1 MKRLVSLILTLSVIL
16 MVCPFTLVSA
26 DTMSSGTVTD
36 DFSMPIESNYNI
48 TESKGLQYNS
58 FEKGYRA
65 AYKSSLI
72 GSAPQY
78 VLPFMVVGAPVN
90 TCISELR
97 FTGKIAYWNSNI
109 ADFKFEQLNSDGQY
123 EEITNFTVT
132 EGEKS
137 GNFTLKTYT
146 VAVNNVRNVRIT
158 MPAKYGENYNAYM
171 LSLEFDWT
179 ESNWQ
184 DITSGECVYDCTV
197 SPEKVPYT
205 QNHTELKQNW
215 DKKSWMRSG
224 DGVSESY
231 FVIKAPVNTII
242 TGVSANGTI
251 YNSFN
256 GSNEFLFSESDDCVN
271 FTPLVMESDQPVSDG
286 EYETKTY
293 TISGM
298 RGAKYVKIQLPV
310 TPTEAWKSKLNSFSF
325 KWETGDVKPAPIEY
339 TSDADIKIDGKPIG
353 DSFADS
359 EGVLTADLTVTSTN
373 PDAVDAKAYICLY
386 EDGALSDIAFDN
398 ITINQGSNTYS
409 VEGINKVKGIGDEIK
424 IFVWSEMRPLTVAV
438 CKTHVDPPVIEGESI
453 KILAIG
459 NSFSVD
465 GMEYLYQ
472 IAKDAGIQQVVLGN
486 LYIGGC
492 SLEQH
497 WGKAN
502 TDTASYTYYKN
513 VSGEWTSSAPK
524 TMLEGIQ
531 DENWDI
537 ITLQQASGSSGIP
550 STYTPYLENLID
562 YVNANKTNDNAKLG
576 WHMTWA
582 YQQDS
587 THAEFSKYDKS
598 QETMY
603 NAITS
608 TVQNVVVP
616 TDAFDFIIPSG
627 TAIQNVRTS
636 YIGDTLTRD
645 GYHLSYGLGRYT
657 AGMTW
662 FKALTGKTIDNITF
676 VPSSSDFT
684 DEKIE
689 IVKEAVNAAC
699 SNPFE
704 VTKSSYESMG
714 DINFDDYTLLEWTPT
729 ASSYWNSTESSSMKK
744 GMNQYI
750 ATPMFNKYDLPDG
763 SIIVI
768 DEGYQYRPEGWINM
782 DILNSSSSRPGNV
795 TQNIVEVGAIWW
807 GNFNYRAFNISVVGA
822 SEDLSDKVEE
832 AASHFRIYIP
842 KE

>member
-1 MKRLVSLILTLSVIL
+1 M
-16 MVCPFTLVSA
+16 
-26 DTMSSGTVTD
+26 
-36 DFSMPIESNYNI
+36 
-48 TESKGLQYNS
+48 
-58 FEKGYRA
+58 
-65 AYKSSLI
+65 
-72 GSAPQY
+72 
-78 VLPFMVVGAPVN
+78 
-90 TCISELR
+90 
-97 FTGKIAYWNSNI
+97 
-109 ADFKFEQLNSDGQY
+109 
-123 EEITNFTVT
+123 
-132 EGEKS
+132 
-137 GNFTLKTYT
+137 
-146 VAVNNVRNVRIT
+146 
-158 MPAKYGENYNAYM
+158 
-171 LSLEFDWT
+171 
-179 ESNWQ
+179 WQ
-184 DITSGECVYDCTV
+184 
-197 SPEKVPYT
+197 
-205 QNHTELKQNW
+205 N
-215 DKKSWMRSG
+215 
-224 DGVSESY
+224 
-231 FVIKAPVNTII
+231 
-242 TGVSANGTI
+242 
-251 YNSFN
+251 
-256 GSNEFLFSESDDCVN
+256 
-271 FTPLVMESDQPVSDG
+271 
-286 EYETKTY
+286 
-293 TISGM
+293 ISGLHQ
-298 RGAKYVKIQLPV
+298 R
-310 TPTEAWKSKLNSFSF
+310 KL
-325 KWETGDVKPAPIEY
+325 
-339 TSDADIKIDGKPIG
+339 
-353 DSFADS
+353 
-359 EGVLTADLTVTSTN
+359 
-373 PDAVDAKAYICLY
+373 
-386 EDGALSDIAFDN
+386 
-398 ITINQGSNTYS
+398 
-409 VEGINKVKGIGDEIK
+409 
-424 IFVWSEMRPLTVAV
+424 
-438 CKTHVDPPVIEGESI
+438 
-453 KILAIG
+453 
-459 NSFSVD
+459 
-465 GMEYLYQ
+465 
-472 IAKDAGIQQVVLGN
+472 
-486 LYIGGC
+486 
-492 SLEQH
+492 
-497 WGKAN
+497 
-502 TDTASYTYYKN
+502 
-513 VSGEWTSSAPK
+513 
-524 TMLEGIQ
+524 
-531 DENWDI
+531 
-537 ITLQQASGSSGIP
+537 
-550 STYTPYLENLID
+550 
-562 YVNANKTNDNAKLG
+562 
-576 WHMTWA
+576 
-582 YQQDS
+582 
-587 THAEFSKYDKS
+587 HAEFSKYDKS